1 MPEILQ
7 YAAVGAVGVAAVAI
21 VLQLVVLSRL
31 VKSIKVV
38 EQKVQDFVGKV
49 DPLVDQAMTTLED
62 SRRQIAD
69 VSARANEVLAMSR
82 KHLETIDGVLS
93 EAGACA
99 RQQMERTD
107 LLFDDAMNRF
117 QEVVNVLHSG
127 FLKPVREINGLVS
140 GLRAGLSQF
149 LRGGRATVAQA
160 THDEE
165 MFI

>member
-7 YAAVGAVGVAAVAI
+7 YAAVGAVVVAAAAI
-21 VLQLVVLSRL
+21 LVQLVVLSRL

-82 KHLETIDGVLS
+82 KQLETIDGVLS
-93 EAGACA
+93 EAGARA
-99 RQQMERTD
+99 RQQMERAD
-107 LLFDDAMNRF
+107 LLFSDAMNRF

-127 FLKPVREINGLVS
+127 LLKPVREIHGLVS
-140 GLRAGLSQF
+140 GFRAGLSQF
-149 LRGGRATVAQA
+149 LRGRRATVAQA